1 MVAVSIS
8 PKGEMIHNAQ
18 QGVGEVHSTYD
29 VKDSITFIEGRRL
42 AVCKPVPSM
51 GGLYS
56 YIETYGGMR
65 I

>member
-8 PKGEMIHNAQ
+8 PKGEMIRNAR
-18 QGVGEVHSTYD
+18 QGVGEVHSTD
-29 VKDSITFIEGRRL
+29 DMKDSITFIEERRL
-42 AVCKPVPSM
+42 AVCRSVLGR

-56 YIETYGGMR
+56 PIETYGGMR

>member
-1 MVAVSIS
+1 MVAGSIS
-8 PKGEMIHNAQ
+8 PKGEMICNAQ
-18 QGVGEVHSTYD
+18 QGVAEAHSTHD

-42 AVCKPVPSM
+42 TVCKLFLNG

-56 YIETYGGMR
+56 SIETYGGMR

>member
-42 AVCKPVPSM
+42 TVCKPVPSR

-56 YIETYGGMR
+56 SIETYGGMR